1 MKLDT
6 RILMSRCDG
15 HRFVAR
21 LRKYDG
27 RDQQLRYCGRH
38 PALRRSCSPATQPRV
53 PGTPRAPPRDPHPRH
68 HLELNANH
76 AGHSSRPSTR
86 TCTQSSRG
94 TEIRLTSSHATTPRA
109 QCACFPGANA
119 SVSHARSHGRQCDG
133 TECSH
138 CEIRTSQ
145 LNLSEWWITDTC

>member
-27 RDQQLRYCGRH
+27 RDQQLRHCGRY
-38 PALRRSCSPATQPRV
+38 PALRRSCPPATQPRA
-53 PGTPRAPPRDPHPRH
+53 PGTPRVPPRDPYPRH

-76 AGHSSRPSTR
+76 AGHSSRSSTR
-86 TCTQSSRG
+86 SCRPHKVPAGRRYALRPATPPRHGPNARVSQAQTPP
-94 TEIRLTSSHATTPRA
+94 SHMHVRMVDSATA
-109 QCACFPGANA
+109 QN
-119 SVSHARSHGRQCDG
+119 VHTARSERV
-133 TECSH
+133 S
-138 CEIRTSQ
+138 
-145 LNLSEWWITDTC
+145 